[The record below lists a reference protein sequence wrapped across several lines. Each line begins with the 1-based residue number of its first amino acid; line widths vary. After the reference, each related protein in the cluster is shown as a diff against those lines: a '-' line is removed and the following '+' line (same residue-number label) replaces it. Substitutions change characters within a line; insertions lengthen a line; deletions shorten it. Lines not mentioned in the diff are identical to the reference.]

1 MNKLEIIITEKAQN
15 DIIQIKK
22 FIAENNKNASKDFV
36 KKLRKAFVNLSFY
49 PGIGKRRPELSGN
62 YEILFLPFMTN
73 YLIVY
78 SVSGGK
84 LYIVR
89 FLSNYRNI
97 CSIL

>member
-15 DIIQIKK
+15 DIIQI
-22 FIAENNKNASKDFV
+22 